1 MQLGGNCPASCLL
14 GAAIALGLTPAL
26 ADTAPAQGS
35 ISFKQL
41 DYSDSQP
48 GLDRMQVRSSAIGIV
63 APVGDQWAV
72 EGTWVVDSI
81 SGASPAYHNAVKSA
95 KPVTDTRKGADVRL
109 SHYLPAA
116 TVSLGLSTSDEA
128 DYFSRAMSLQLSHSS
143 DDRNTTV
150 TLGVAYTDDDINPVN
165 KVVKAAKKQTHEL
178 LLGITQ
184 VLTPQD
190 IVQLNITDA
199 TGQGY
204 FTDPYKLLDNRPTAR
219 RHQTALARW
228 NHHYT
233 ALEATQKL
241 SFRYYKDSFG
251 IESTQLSLEW
261 AQALPQGW
269 TVTPLLRLYSQSA
282 AYFYVPPDQ
291 ALPGAI
297 AIPQDYLPGQTML
310 SFDPRLA
317 SFTASTYGLKV
328 AKRLDKDW
336 SADLRVEQY
345 RQSSDATPLDA
356 RFIQLGLTRIF

>member
-1 MQLGGNCPASCLL
+1 MQLGVNGTASCLL
-14 GAAIALGLTPAL
+14 GAAMALGLTPAL

-48 GLDRMQVRSSAIGIV
+48 GLDRMQVRSSAIGIL
-63 APVGDQWAV
+63 APMGDQWAV

-81 SGASPAYHNAVKSA
+81 SGASPAYHNAAESA

-143 DDRNTTV
+143 DDRNTTL
-150 TLGVAYTDDDINPVN
+150 TLGAAYTDDDINPVN

-190 IVQLNITDA
+190 IVQVNVTDA
-199 TGQGY
+199 SGQGY
-204 FTDPYKLLDNRPTAR
+204 FTDPYKLLDNRPNTR
-219 RHQTALARW
+219 RQQTVLARW

-251 IESTQLSLEW
+251 IESTQFSLEW

-269 TVTPLLRLYSQSA
+269 TVTPLVRLYRQSA
-282 AYFYVPPDQ
+282 AYFYVPPDP

-297 AIPQDYLPGQTML
+297 TVPQDYAPGQTLL
-310 SFDPRLA
+310 SFDPRLS

-328 AKRLDKDW
+328 AKRIDKDW
-336 SADLRVEQY
+336 SADLRFEQY
-345 RQSSDATPLDA
+345 GQSSDATPLDA
-356 RFIQLGLTRIF
+356 RFIQLGLTRTF